1 MAKTNYVRKILIWR
15 YRRISETQFTYFLS
29 ILIGLAA
36 GLAAVTLKNFTHLI
50 QENLTGDYLGDLR
63 ASWYFLL
70 PIVGLLLVYLISKY
84 IIKKPIG
91 AGIPVTLFAISKRKS
106 FMPSY
111 QMWASLLTAPLTVG
125 FGGSVGLEGPT
136 VATGSAMGSNLSR
149 LFHLNQ
155 KTRTLLIGCAAAGAM
170 ASIFKAPITALVFA
184 IEIFSLDLTVA
195 SLAPL
200 LMASISAVLTSYF
213 FFGNE
218 VLFHINITDD
228 FNIEESGYYLILGV
242 FTALVSIYFSK
253 VYFAMDQWFKRYS
266 SPFKRLLIGGSALG
280 IIIFLVPPLY
290 GEGYDTINHVLS
302 GNISDVIESNF
313 FNIQDE
319 TFWYVSFL
327 LLGLIF
333 LKVTAMSLT
342 SGAGGIGGVFAP
354 TLFTGSISGFLVA
367 YVVNHLNIF
376 SNEVS
381 LSNFSMVGM
390 AGLIAGVLHAP
401 LTAIFLIAE
410 ITEGYELF
418 VPLMIVTTTSFLVTK
433 KYIPHNIYAA
443 ELAKKGELMTHN
455 KDQNALLMMQ
465 KDQIIERNF
474 KEIYPEMTLGELVHD
489 GISQSNRN
497 LFPVIN
503 HEGAF
508 LGIVLLDDVR
518 SIMFDTKLYDEV
530 HVQELMHNAP
540 GIIRYD
546 SDNMQQ
552 IMHKFKVS
560 GAWNLP
566 VIKEGKY
573 YGFISKSKM
582 LTAYRNKLIQVS
594 S

>member
-228 FNIEESGYYLILGV
+228 FNIEEAGYYLILGV

-367 YVVNHLNIF
+367 YVINHLNIF

>member
-50 QENLTGDYLGDLR
+50 QENLTGDYLGDLK

-84 IIKKPIG
+84 LIKKPIG

-195 SLAPL
+195 SLVPL

-228 FNIEESGYYLILGV
+228 FNIEESGYYLILGL
-242 FTALVSIYFSK
+242 FSALVSIYFSK

-266 SPFKRLLIGGSALG
+266 SPFKRLLIGASALG

-302 GNISDVIESNF
+302 GNISDVLASNF

-367 YVVNHLNIF
+367 YVINHLNIF

-418 VPLMIVTTTSFLVTK
+418 VPLMIVTTTSFLITK

-474 KEIYPEMTLGELVHD
+474 KEIYPEMTLGELVRD

-518 SIMFDTKLYDEV
+518 SIMFDTKLYEEV

>member
-228 FNIEESGYYLILGV
+228 FNIEESGYYLILGL

-266 SPFKRLLIGGSALG
+266 SPFKRLLIGASALG

-302 GNISDVIESNF
+302 GNISDVLASNF

-354 TLFTGSISGFLVA
+354 TLFTGSISGFLIA
-367 YVVNHLNIF
+367 YVINHLNIF

-518 SIMFDTKLYDEV
+518 SIMFDTKLYEEV

>member
-195 SLAPL
+195 SLVPL

-228 FNIEESGYYLILGV
+228 FNIEESGYYLILGL

-518 SIMFDTKLYDEV
+518 SIMFDKKLYDEV